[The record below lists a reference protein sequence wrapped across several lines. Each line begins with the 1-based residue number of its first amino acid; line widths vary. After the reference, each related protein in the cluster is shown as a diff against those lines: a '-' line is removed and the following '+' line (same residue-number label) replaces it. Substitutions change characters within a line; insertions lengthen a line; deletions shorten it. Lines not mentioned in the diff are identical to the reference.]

1 MRARAVYRL
10 AAVLTKSQ
18 LRGNQRG
25 RIFTRWL
32 SKTYTILLVDVTL
45 ISLLGGLGYA
55 AFSTYL
61 PTGFTMALQGTE
73 LQGLTAIPAAT
84 SFAVILLGILGEL
97 SQSLQSSSTD
107 LVNWLPISPS
117 EYVAGSTLSLAYTY
131 SFLPSLLLGAS
142 LGPALFFGQSNVWL
156 ASVAMSTVSLLIGA
170 SIVEMLRSI
179 TNRISSSFYKRS
191 GRSGIILRLGLTILV
206 LVFFQLLFSGQIIV
220 YVLRAIVQTVE
231 AVWFIPVIWPSIA
244 VQAVAEGLSVPLLF
258 GLLSLSFSFALFVVA
273 VILRTRYWIP
283 VPVSIKIN
291 SKPYSPSVAKVRIP
305 GITSAESAIFRK
317 DLRSLIRR
325 REMARFLAIPF
336 VLAASMAISLSQI
349 GTASGSSLNLA
360 ATIPLFLI
368 PIAVFCEV
376 LSMTS
381 IGQEGYAVWNIYV
394 APLETNQFLKA
405 KMLLTTILGVVFTFA
420 MLIAI
425 TFFVNPA
432 GSDILLLFG
441 LGIVVVLE
449 ESAFGLYIAAKFP
462 DFREMV
468 RSRYVTIWG
477 SLLGMFLGIA
487 IALLTATPLL
497 LQPLF
502 ADLTAELVT
511 ATFAIGL
518 LVCLICWKVTVRQT
532 KLLFE
537 NILI

>member
-1 MRARAVYRL
+1 MKARAVYRL
-10 AAVLTKSQ
+10 ATVLTKSQ

-32 SKTYTILLVDVTL
+32 SKPYTIMLVDVIL
-45 ISLLGGLGYA
+45 ISVLGGLGYA

-61 PTGFTMALQGTE
+61 PTDFTKALQTTE

-142 LGPALFFGQSNVWL
+142 LGPAIFFNQPSVWL

-170 SIVEMLRSI
+170 CIVEMLRSI

-191 GRSGIILRLGLTILV
+191 GHSGIILRLGLTILV

-220 YVLRAIVQTVE
+220 YVLHAIVQTVE

-244 VQAVAEGLSVPLLF
+244 VQTVSGGLLVPLLF
-258 GLLSLSFSFALFVVA
+258 GLLSLSFAFALFALA
-273 VILRTRYWIP
+273 VILRTRYWIL
-283 VPVSIKIN
+283 VPVAIKIN
-291 SKPYSPSVAKVRIP
+291 SKPYSPSVAKIRIP
-305 GITSAESAIFRK
+305 GITSAESAILRK

-349 GTASGSSLNLA
+349 GTASGSSIDLA
-360 ATIPLFLI
+360 ATIPLYLI

-394 APLETNQFLKA
+394 APLKPEQFLKA
-405 KMLLTTILGVVFTFA
+405 KMLLTTLLGVAFTFA

-425 TFFVNPA
+425 TLFVNPA
-432 GSDILLLFG
+432 GSDILLLLG

-449 ESAFGLYIAAKFP
+449 EAAFGLYIAAKFP

-468 RSRYVTIWG
+468 RSRYVTISG
-477 SLLGMFLGIA
+477 SLLGMFLGIV
-487 IALLTATPLL
+487 IALLTATPLF

-502 ADLTAELVT
+502 AGLTTELVAT
-511 ATFAIGL
+511 TFAIGL
-518 LVCLICWKVTVRQT
+518 FVCLICWKVTVRQT

-537 NILI
+537 NIRN